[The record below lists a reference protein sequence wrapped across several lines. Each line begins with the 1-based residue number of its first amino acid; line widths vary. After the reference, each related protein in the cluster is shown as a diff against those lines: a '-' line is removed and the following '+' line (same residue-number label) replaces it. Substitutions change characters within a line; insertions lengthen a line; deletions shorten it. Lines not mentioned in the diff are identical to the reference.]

1 MWCATA
7 LQCASLRQFA
17 PVENA
22 KWRKWNMGLRQCASC
37 ASLYIDW
44 QLVTGADHFC
54 VSSAAGQPIK
64 VWLILRQSFD
74 WLALVFTEW
83 DDLARL
89 SHVRVPLFVCIRNVS
104 AAVLQSAGDDVVALF
119 ALIVLVRVDGEHA
132 VADPGFEYALG
143 LS

>member
-1 MWCATA
+1 
-7 LQCASLRQFA
+7 
-17 PVENA
+17 
-22 KWRKWNMGLRQCASC
+22 MGLRQCASC